1 MVKHPAASA
10 GRGQCEL
17 ETYKYRAWEDKEAA
31 QTIDQDPSDLHRHNQ
46 RKPTP
51 LTLTFCVHHM
61 DSFLALELFQPE
73 LQLLEA
79 GFEDVDFGSFV
90 GDGMWSQSDE
100 GVLVNSEAYG
110 TRQPGMA
117 ACVII

>member
-1 MVKHPAASA
+1 
-10 GRGQCEL
+10 
-17 ETYKYRAWEDKEAA
+17 
-31 QTIDQDPSDLHRHNQ
+31 
-46 RKPTP
+46 
-51 LTLTFCVHHM
+51 M
-61 DSFLALELFQPE
+61 DSFLTLEFFQPE
-73 LQLLEA
+73 LQLAEA

-90 GDGMWSQSDE
+90 GDGKSSQAEE